1 MKSPAIFLLLL
12 FMASC
17 SNRND
22 IPNNIILPDSM
33 ASIMKD
39 VIMAESYS
47 SQYILKDSLK
57 KDKVKANQNLLEDI
71 FKVHHISRTEFKN
84 SLVFY
89 ESRPDLNKKIFDSLN
104 SDQARHRNDLFAPQV
119 KAKPFPLPVK

>member
-1 MKSPAIFLLLL
+1 MIRLAAIVL
-12 FMASC
+12 FMFFVSC
-17 SNRND
+17 SNRTG
-22 IPNNIILPDSM
+22 IPKGILPPDSM
-33 ASIMKD
+33 QVIMKD
-39 VIMAESYS
+39 IIMAAQYS
-47 SQYILKDSLK
+47 SQYISKDSLK
-57 KDKVKANQNLLEDI
+57 KDKVKANQDLLEDI